1 MRLANSKKENT
12 MVSRHISIQAGN
24 RITIQKVLSEQEHL
38 HKSYLTDESFQK
50 IILYLGIMIN
60 RHLMGEYLEDREMK
74 NNDYYVM
81 AQDILRY
88 VSQYCHINTT
98 ENEIQFL
105 SELLVDSQYMKQ
117 MTKENKIIKI
127 QLITRQFIEH
137 ISYDLGI
144 NLNDDYDFLKTYLII

>member
-1 MRLANSKKENT
+1 
-12 MVSRHISIQAGN
+12 
-24 RITIQKVLSEQEHL
+24 
-38 HKSYLTDESFQK
+38 
-50 IILYLGIMIN
+50 
-60 RHLMGEYLEDREMK
+60 
-74 NNDYYVM
+74 M

-144 NLNDDYDFLKTYLII
+144 NLMMIMIFLKTYLII

>member
-1 MRLANSKKENT
+1 MCIRD
-12 MVSRHISIQAGN
+12 R
-24 RITIQKVLSEQEHL
+24 

-60 RHLMGEYLEDREMK
+60 RHLMGEYLEDRETK

-98 ENEIQFL
+98 EKEIQFL
-105 SELLVDSQYMKQ
+105 SELLVDSQYMKPV
-117 MTKENKIIKI
+117 
-127 QLITRQFIEH
+127 
-137 ISYDLGI
+137 SYTH
-144 NLNDDYDFLKTYLII
+144 LNQNYI

>member
-1 MRLANSKKENT
+1 MYKR
-12 MVSRHISIQAGN
+12 Q
-24 RITIQKVLSEQEHL
+24 EQEHL

-81 AQDILRY
+81 SQDILRY

-98 ENEIQFL
+98 EN
-105 SELLVDSQYMKQ
+105 
-117 MTKENKIIKI
+117 
-127 QLITRQFIEH
+127 
-137 ISYDLGI
+137 
-144 NLNDDYDFLKTYLII
+144 